1 MNATITT
8 IRLSAGLR
16 TIAGAKSIELH
27 TAPGTTAGDVLRALW
42 DANPAL
48 AARIVTPEGA
58 LAQGILMIVRG
69 KHIDFQQGLATPIA
83 PGDEVL
89 IVPPLSG
96 G

>member
-1 MNATITT
+1 MNTPMIT

-16 TIAGAKSIELH
+16 TIAGAKTIALH
-27 TAPGTTAGDVLRALW
+27 TGPHTTAGEVLRALW

-48 AARIVTPEGA
+48 AARIITPQGT
-58 LAQGILMIVRG
+58 LAEGILMIVRG
-69 KHIDFQQGLATPIA
+69 KHIDFQQGLETPIA